1 MADLQLIFDF
11 LMNILQTL
19 AGLMLEHFILTVS
32 FSLVILK
39 ILVDVL
45 YKIRIKFF
53 KG

>member
-11 LMNILQTL
+11 LMNILQSLSTL
-19 AGLMLEHFILTVS
+19 IMQHFILTVS
-32 FSLVILK
+32 FSLIILK

-53 KG
+53 RG

>member
-1 MADLQLIFDF
+1 MADIQLIFDF
-11 LMNILQTL
+11 LLNIWESVANMLLQ
-19 AGLMLEHFILTVS
+19 HFILTLS

-53 KG
+53 K

>member
-1 MADLQLIFDF
+1 MADIQLIFDF
-11 LMNILQTL
+11 LMNILQSL
-19 AGLMLEHFILTVS
+19 GNLMLQHFILTLS

>member
-1 MADLQLIFDF
+1 MADITLIFNF
-11 LMNILQTL
+11 LMNILNTL
-19 AGLMLEHFILTVS
+19 ANLMLEHFILTLS